1 LARNIS
7 SKPVISVQLYEVW
20 IPGAAIVIG
29 IIMLLLLPKS
39 YKAWLWTVGWL
50 IIFYLSV
57 TTKLVEELEKI
68 LQIQS
73 LEDQGLLAEA
83 SIAVALVAMLLLIVI
98 AMYRRISRMSMQ
110 IARLLRKG
118 NYGDISK
125 VSLILPAYN
134 EEANLDQV
142 VRDLYEV
149 IADFPVSTEIIIVN
163 DGSKDRTGE
172 ICDQLKDEFPNIR
185 VLHQENQGKTP
196 AFTNGVKQA
205 EGEMVVMLETDQQY
219 NPEDMRG
226 MVTTIAEGY
235 DVANGWRIG
244 RSDRIHRTFLSSSY
258 NFLVRHLFGTGVRD
272 HNSGFKAFRKDAYL
286 QIIESLQRL
295 NLGGPHRY
303 FLAAAVALD
312 LRVTEVPVRHYA
324 RGGGQSYINP
334 VKTPLQ
340 TFRDM
345 MKLRLILSWRKG
357 KFLGSKN

>member
-1 LARNIS
+1 ME
-7 SKPVISVQLYEVW
+7 PYEYL
-20 IPGAAIVIG
+20 IPAAGVLIG
-29 IIMLLLLPKS
+29 LIIILLLPKS
-39 YKAWLWTVGWL
+39 YKAWLWTALWL
-50 IIFYLSV
+50 IIGYLAV
-57 TTKLVEELEKI
+57 NTKLVEELSKL

-73 LEDQGLLAEA
+73 LEEKGLLAEA
-83 SIAVALVAMLLLIVI
+83 AIAITLIVLMLLIILT
-98 AMYRRISRMSMQ
+98 MYARINRMGLQ
-110 IARLLRKG
+110 IARILRKG

-125 VSLILPAYN
+125 ASLILPAYN
-134 EEANLDQV
+134 EETNIEKV
-142 VRDLYEV
+142 VRDLHEV
-149 IADFPVSTEIIIVN
+149 VKDFAIPTEIIIVN
-163 DGSKDRTGE
+163 DGSKDRTGK
-172 ICDQLKDEFPNIR
+172 ICDRLKEEIPTIR
-185 VLHQENQGKTP
+185 VIHQENQGKTP
-196 AFTNGVKQA
+196 AFTNGVRQA

-226 MVTTIAEGY
+226 MITAIAEGY

-295 NLGGPHRY
+295 KLGGPHRY

-312 LRVTEVPVRHYA
+312 LKVTEVPVRHYA
-324 RGGGQSYINP
+324 RGGGKSYINP

-345 MKLRLILSWRKG
+345 LKLRLVLSWRKR
-357 KFLGSKN
+357 KFLGSKG

>member
-1 LARNIS
+1 ME
-7 SKPVISVQLYEVW
+7 PYEYL
-20 IPGAAIVIG
+20 IPAVGVLVG
-29 IIMLLLLPKS
+29 LIIIFLLPKS
-39 YKAWLWTVGWL
+39 YKAWLWTVLWL
-50 IIFYLSV
+50 VIGYLAV
-57 TTKLVEELEKI
+57 NTKLVEELSKI

-73 LEDQGLLAEA
+73 LEEKGLLAEA
-83 SIAVALVAMLLLIVI
+83 TIAVALIVVMLLIIFV
-98 AMYRRISRMSMQ
+98 MYARINRMGLQ
-110 IARLLRKG
+110 IARLLRKDS
-118 NYGDISK
+118 YGDISK

-134 EEANLDQV
+134 EEENIEKV
-142 VRDLYEV
+142 VRDLHEV
-149 IADFPVSTEIIIVN
+149 IKDFSVSTEIIIVN

-172 ICDQLKDEFPNIR
+172 ICDRLKEDLPNIR
-185 VLHQENQGKTP
+185 VIHQKNQGKTP
-196 AFTNGVKQA
+196 AFTNGVSQA
-205 EGEMVVMLETDQQY
+205 EGEMVIMLETDQQY

-226 MVTTIAEGY
+226 MVTAIAEGY

-286 QIIESLQRL
+286 QIIGSLQRL
-295 NLGGPHRY
+295 SLGGPHRY

-312 LRVTEVPVRHYA
+312 LKVTEVPVRHYA

-345 MKLRLILSWRKG
+345 IKLRLVLSWRKG
-357 KFLGSKN
+357 KFLGSKG